1 MNSPLKLDDLGMNQ
15 TSPSFDRHFV
25 LGGKVVLH
33 QQTGGAH
40 KAGLDAV
47 MLAASVPDDGKSQKR
62 IVDLG
67 AGVGTAGLCALN
79 HLPNASAILVE
90 NDPTTL
96 ELANATLE
104 DPDNQWLNGRA
115 STLKADVTLR
125 GDARVEAG
133 LTLNMADHV
142 IMNPPYYDANEVRT
156 SDNAARQA
164 AHVLAEGGLEP
175 WFRTASAILVS
186 GGMLSVIFPAAGLSN
201 LLTLMDG
208 RFGGI
213 SVFPLYKGVGEEAT
227 RVIVC
232 GQKGSRAPMRLLSGL
247 ILHKPKKDGI
257 SRREWTDEAN
267 AVLNGEAGLII

>member
-1 MNSPLKLDDLGMNQ
+1 MNQ
-15 TSPSFDRHFV
+15 AVPSFDRHFV

-47 MLAASVPDDGKSQKR
+47 MLAASVQDDGSFQKR

-67 AGVGTAGLCALN
+67 AGVGTAGRCVLN
-79 HLPNASAILVE
+79 RLPNATAILVE

-96 ELANATLE
+96 ELANTTLN

-115 STLKADVTLR
+115 SVLNADVTLR
-125 GDARVEAG
+125 GDARLEAG

-142 IMNPPYYDANEVRT
+142 IMNPPYYDAALVRT

-175 WFRTASAILVS
+175 WFRTASAILVA
-186 GGMLSVIFPAAGLSN
+186 GGMLSVIFPAASLSQ
-201 LLTLMDG
+201 LLTLMEG

-213 SVFPLYKGVGEEAT
+213 SVFPLYKGEGEEAA

-247 ILHKPKKDGI
+247 ILHQAQKGDV

-267 AVLNGEAGLII
+267 AVLNGEAGLVI

>member
-1 MNSPLKLDDLGMNQ
+1 MNLPLKRVNKIMGNEA
-15 TSPSFDRHFV
+15 PSFDRHFV
-25 LGGKVVLH
+25 LGGKVVLY

-47 MLAASVPDDGKSQKR
+47 MLAASVQDDGKSQKR

-67 AGVGTAGLCALN
+67 AGVGSAGLCALN
-79 HLPNASAILVE
+79 RLPDATAILVE

-96 ELANATLE
+96 ELAKATLA

-125 GDARVEAG
+125 GDERLEAG
-133 LTLNMADHV
+133 LTVNMADHV
-142 IMNPPYYDANEVRT
+142 IMNPPYYDAEEVRT

-186 GGMLSVIFPAAGLSN
+186 GGMLSVIFPASSLSN
-201 LLTLMDG
+201 LLTLMEG

-232 GQKGSRAPMRLLSGL
+232 GQKGSRAPMHLLSGL
-247 ILHKPKKDGI
+247 ILHKPKKGDV

>member
-1 MNSPLKLDDLGMNQ
+1 MNQ

-47 MLAASVPDDGKSQKR
+47 MLAASVQDGGKSQKR

-79 HLPNASAILVE
+79 RLPAATAILVE
-90 NDPTTL
+90 NDLTTL
-96 ELANATLE
+96 KLANATLA

-125 GDARVEAG
+125 GDERLEAG
-133 LTLNMADHV
+133 LTLNMADYV
-142 IMNPPYYDANEVRT
+142 IMNPPYYDAGQVRT
-156 SDNAARQA
+156 SDNATRQA
-164 AHVLAEGGLEP
+164 AHVLAEGGIEP

-201 LLTLMDG
+201 LLTLMEG

-213 SVFPLYKGVGEEAT
+213 SVFPLYKGVEEEAT

-247 ILHKPKKDGI
+247 ILHKPKKGDV

>member
-1 MNSPLKLDDLGMNQ
+1 MSNYSLAYY
-15 TSPSFDRHFV
+15 RHFV

-47 MLAASVPDDGKSQKR
+47 MLAASVQEDGTQKR

-67 AGVGTAGLCALN
+67 AGVGTAGLCVLN
-79 HLPNASAILVE
+79 RMPNATAILVE

-96 ELANATLE
+96 DLAKTTLA

-115 STLKADVTLR
+115 SILNADVTLR
-125 GDARVEAG
+125 GDAREDAG
-133 LTLNMADHV
+133 LSLNMADHV
-142 IMNPPYYDANEVRT
+142 ILNPPYYDAGQVRT
-156 SDNAARQA
+156 SDNVSRQA
-164 AHVLAEGGLEP
+164 AHVLAESGLEP

-186 GGMLSVIFPAAGLSN
+186 GGMLSVIFPSAGLSK
-201 LLTLMDG
+201 LLTLMEG

-213 SVFPLYKGVGEEAT
+213 SVFPLYKGKGEEAN
-227 RVIVC
+227 RVILC
-232 GQKGSRAPMRLLSGL
+232 GQKGSRAPMRFLSGL
-247 ILHKPKKDGI
+247 VLHQAQKDGI

-267 AVLNGEAGLII
+267 AVLNGEAGLVI

>member
-1 MNSPLKLDDLGMNQ
+1 MGDK
-15 TSPSFDRHFV
+15 SPSYDRHFV

-47 MLAASVPDDGKSQKR
+47 MLAASVQDGGKSQKR

-67 AGVGTAGLCALN
+67 AGVGTAGLCVLN
-79 HLPNASAILVE
+79 RLPAASAILVE
-90 NDPTTL
+90 NDPITL
-96 ELANATLE
+96 ELANATLN
-104 DPDNQWLNGRA
+104 DPDNHWLNGRA

-125 GDARVEAG
+125 GDARLEAG
-133 LTLNMADHV
+133 LSLNMADHV
-142 IMNPPYYDANEVRT
+142 IMNPPYYDAAQVRT

-164 AHVLAEGGLEP
+164 AHVLADDGLEP
-175 WFRTASAILVS
+175 WFRTAAAILVS
-186 GGMLSVIFPAAGLSN
+186 GGMLSVIFPTASLSN
-201 LLTLMDG
+201 LLSLMEG

-213 SVFPLYKGVGEEAT
+213 SVFPLYKGAGEDAT

-247 ILHKPKKDGI
+247 VLHQAQKGDV

-267 AVLNGEAGLII
+267 AVLNGEAGLVI